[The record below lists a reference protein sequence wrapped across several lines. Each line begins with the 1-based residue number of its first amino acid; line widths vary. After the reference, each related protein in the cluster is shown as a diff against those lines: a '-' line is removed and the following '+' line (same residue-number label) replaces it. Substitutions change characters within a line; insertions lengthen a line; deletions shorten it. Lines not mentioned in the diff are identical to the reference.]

1 MSDSNNLTFD
11 YVVVG
16 GGLAGCAVAARLSE
30 RPDIRVALVEA
41 GGENQYE
48 QSYYATGAHA
58 MFETDANWRFET
70 VPQAALGGARI
81 PQPRGKVIGGSAAIN
96 IGSWSRGVADDYDEW
111 EATGATGWNWESAKR
126 YYQAIE
132 TSSRPD
138 GGNRGRNGPLVL
150 EDTAV
155 VSEMTALLRQ
165 ACIEAGYGTT
175 DDHNGAR
182 FDGFDLWET
191 IFQRGRRRNTAEAY
205 LAPAR
210 VRNNLAIITRAQ
222 VIRVDVADGR
232 ATGVTVEHDRRTRK
246 INASSEVVLCCGA
259 FGTPQLLMLSGI
271 GPGRDLRAHGI
282 EVVADVNGVGAN
294 LIDHLA
300 TRLGWASST
309 RGGVAPVYNNPR
321 DLDQLAQWRHNGG
334 GPLSANPNTSIA
346 FIRSSD
352 SVRLPDV
359 ELLFGVNP
367 PEDFTDDETVSGFT
381 AYVAHVKPRSR
392 GSLRLAS
399 SNPHDSPLID
409 PGYLSDPADL
419 PVLVAGVRRALAL
432 AATSVLR
439 PYADRCD
446 LRQDVTD
453 DQIAAWIRGHSVS
466 MYHPVGT
473 ARMGISADAGAVLDS
488 NLRVRGVRGLRV
500 LDASAM
506 PGIVR
511 GHTMAPTLFI
521 AERGVALIQE
531 SSRA

>member
-1 MSDSNNLTFD
+1 MSNGDDVTFD

-16 GGLAGCAVAARLSE
+16 GGLAGCAAAARLSE
-30 RPDIRVALVEA
+30 PPGVRVALIEA
-41 GGENQYE
+41 GDENRYE

-58 MFETDANWRFET
+58 MFETHANWRFET

-96 IGSWSRGVADDYDEW
+96 IGSWSRGIAEDYDEW
-111 EATGATGWNWESAKR
+111 EAAGATGWNWKSARR
-126 YYQAIE
+126 YYEAIE
-132 TSSRPD
+132 TSRRPD
-138 GGNRGRNGPLVL
+138 GGNRGRNGPLIL
-150 EDTAV
+150 EDTPVA
-155 VSEMTALLRQ
+155 SEMTALLRQ
-165 ACIEAGYGTT
+165 ACIEAGYGAT
-175 DDHNGAR
+175 DDHNGAK

-210 VRNNLAIITRAQ
+210 IRNNLAIITRAQ
-222 VIRVDVADGR
+222 ATRIDVADGR
-232 ATGVTVEHDRRTRK
+232 ATSVIVEQDGRTRK
-246 INASSEVVLCCGA
+246 ITASNEVVLCCGA

-282 EVVADVNGVGAN
+282 EVVADVSDIGAN

-300 TRLGWASST
+300 TRLGWASS
-309 RGGVAPVYNNPR
+309 RPGGVAPVYNDSR
-321 DLDQLAQWRHNGG
+321 DASQLEQWRHNGG

-346 FIRSSD
+346 FIRSSE

-367 PEDFTDDETVSGFT
+367 PEDFADNATVSGFT
-381 AYVAHVKPRSR
+381 AYVAHVKPKSR
-392 GSLRLAS
+392 GALRLAS
-399 SNPHDSPLID
+399 NDPHDAPLID

-419 PVLVAGVRRALAL
+419 PVLTAGVRRALAL
-432 AATSVLR
+432 AATSTLR

-446 LRQDVTD
+446 LDQDVTD
-453 DQIAAWIRGHSVS
+453 EQIAAWIRSHSVS

-473 ARMGISADAGAVLDS
+473 ARMGNSADARAVLDS
-488 NLRVRGVRGLRV
+488 NLRVRGVRRLRV

-511 GHTMAPTLFI
+511 GHTMAPTLYI
-521 AERGVALIQE
+521 AERGVALIQK